1 MADSLKDYKEYLKEV
16 KIKHILLA
24 VEKSKSHIKA
34 MGRGT
39 ILIEILLGVIVGA
52 ITIYLGVPLIAYA
65 GGACFFV
72 YAMKKNPRNA
82 LPATLGF
89 VKFGFI
95 SVFPPIALFPIAVFS
110 KKIIP
115 EKVSD
120 KFMDPED
127 VTAMKS
133 ERALKFYAIGNA
145 FKVEMKNMDKFKKA
159 VEDHEKLEAIE
170 LPVGIWEKIKAK
182 MGRSERQEAKKQL
195 EKIKKEVQGKI
206 DEVGKEITNQSL
218 RMIHELEIIFKRGVA
233 MGMRLLG
240 TAVGLVGR
248 ILCIPLCFLVLL
260 VIAIIIIISYAIMTE
275 DFNYNIFWTLLIVIA
290 GPLMIMASIFLRVA
304 GGAIASVFAFILFD
318 AILIPI
324 VHTTIKV
331 GTKFAEEAAKMCVDA
346 KAAYGGI
353 PDVKPSID
361 QELTSYYLTFIAGC
375 KDKFITAY
383 KKKVDDLLERGWI
396 TEEDRDYLIDQ
407 LGGSKKPD
415 KLFKAF
421 KELDKLQQ
429 NLQNGIQAPP
439 QAQTVEE

>member
-24 VEKSKSHIKA
+24 IEKGKSHIKA

-39 ILIEILLGVIVGA
+39 IIVEILLGVIVAA
-52 ITIYLGVPLIAYA
+52 ITLYLGVPLVSFA

-72 YAMKKNPRNA
+72 YAMKKNSRNA

-89 VKFGFI
+89 IKFGFI
-95 SVFPPIALFPIAVFS
+95 AAFPPVALFPISVFS

-115 EKVSD
+115 ENIAD
-120 KFMDPED
+120 KFMEPED
-127 VTAMKS
+127 VTAIKS
-133 ERALKFYAIGNA
+133 ERALKYYAIGNA
-145 FKVEMKNMDKFKKA
+145 FKIEMKNMDKFKKA

-170 LPVGIWEKIKAK
+170 LPVGIWERIKAK

-195 EKIKKEVQGKI
+195 KKIEDEVKGKI
-206 DEVGKEITNQSL
+206 NEIGKEITNKSL
-218 RMIHELEIIFKRGVA
+218 RMIHELEIMFKRGVA
-233 MGMRLLG
+233 MGMRLVG
-240 TAVGLVGR
+240 TACSTVGR
-248 ILCIPLCFLVLL
+248 LLCIPVVFLILAA
-260 VIAIIIIISYAIMTE
+260 IAVIIIIIYWIAAE
-275 DFNYNIFWTLLIVIA
+275 EFNYNIFWTLLMIIA
-290 GPLMIMASIFLRVA
+290 GPLMIMTGIFFRVA

-331 GTKFAEEAAKMCVDA
+331 GTKFADEAAKMCVDA
-346 KAAYGGI
+346 AAAYGKI

-375 KDKFITAY
+375 RDKFITAY

-396 TEEDRDYLIDQ
+396 TEEDKEYLTDK
-407 LGGSKKPD
+407 GGGMKKPD
-415 KLFKAF
+415 KLFKKF
-421 KELDKLQQ
+421 KELKQLQE
-429 NLQNGIQAPP
+429 NLESGAIQP
-439 QAQTVEE
+439 QAQPVAQ